1 MDGWMDG
8 WMERKCLVLG
18 GSSAAPPPR
27 AVVLLSAGGRQV
39 ERRSWEENEDDNAE
53 EVVTPLFGKL
63 GWYDQVV
70 QEDPRASPDEDGP
83 LAELMRISRALAGSG
98 GLSRALPP
106 DTLQFRESA
115 YLRSSVAGDSD
126 AVLPSMAETER
137 LLKLM
142 PGAQRKVIPGGAHA
156 CFDDVTSVNLLSL
169 LTDAGIVQSLTEADM
184 LRCLDAKE
192 AFDNPAEP
200 EGEDMGV
207 SCLPIRAPWG
217 PDCSRFSLDG
227 IFLVDEFLREQR
239 RLVTAMVYPPLLNEV
254 SPLAPLPYPFP
265 GSRQLFEKFKV
276 MPTSARNLLRALRP
290 NRTGAGAALLFPGGK
305 GEEYQLFWPPQPEF
319 IRIAAKATNAT
330 IIPFSGIGSDELL
343 GISPRFFAGTV
354 LDSSELLN
362 MPVVG
367 DRADSQ
373 GFDHS

>member
-1 MDGWMDG
+1 
-8 WMERKCLVLG
+8 
-18 GSSAAPPPR
+18 
-27 AVVLLSAGGRQV
+27 
-39 ERRSWEENEDDNAE
+39 
-53 EVVTPLFGKL
+53 VVTPLFGKL

-169 LTDAGIVQSLTEADM
+169 LTDAGIVQSLTEAAPEEM
-184 LRCLDAKE
+184 SLVPESRLDASLMQARTWVSPVFLSVLPGGQIVRGLPQLAPAALQE
-192 AFDNPAEP
+192 NPILFV
-200 EGEDMGV
+200 GNHQ
-207 SCLPIRAPWG
+207 L
-217 PDCSRFSLDG
+217 FSLDG

-290 NRTGAGAALLFPGGK
+290 NRTGAGAALLFPGGAREVFKRK

-319 IRIAAKATNAT
+319 IRIAAKANAT